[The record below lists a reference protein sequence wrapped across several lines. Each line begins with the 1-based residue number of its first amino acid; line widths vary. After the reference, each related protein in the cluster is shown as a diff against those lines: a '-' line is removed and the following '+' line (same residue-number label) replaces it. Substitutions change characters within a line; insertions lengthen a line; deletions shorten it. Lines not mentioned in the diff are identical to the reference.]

1 MIPMNEEQAVEQ
13 MKIDEAAAKVMDG
26 GSMIGPSGTK
36 RSIGGWFTH
45 TGWRHLAVWIILVFA
60 LFPVYWVIIGS
71 FDPSGSLAS
80 QKLVPSGLSLD
91 NYRTLLSDPGHPP
104 FWTWFRNTM
113 GLAVVIGFLTVAL
126 AAMAAYAFS
135 RLRFK
140 GRRVGLLGLLLIQM
154 FPSSVA
160 VVAIYIM
167 VQRMGAVFPAM
178 GLGTLLGLGLVYL
191 GGAMGINAWLIK
203 GFFDTIPKELDES
216 AKVDGAT
223 HLQIFVK
230 VILPLAVPILAV
242 IFLLSFITSVN
253 ELLLAETLLRGN
265 EGSYT
270 LAVGLSA
277 YVNAGFDSRWGPF
290 AAGSLI
296 AAIPVVIV
304 FFAAQRYI
312 VSGLTAGAVKG

>member
-1 MIPMNEEQAVEQ
+1 MTVTQQPPPVPVVTEPGG
-13 MKIDEAAAKVMDG
+13 DG
-26 GSMIGPSGTK
+26 GSTFQGPSGTR
-36 RSIGGWFTH
+36 RSFGRWFTQ
-45 TGWRHLAVWIILVFA
+45 TGWRHLAVWIVLVFA

-71 FDPSGSLAS
+71 FDPTGNLSA
-80 QKLVPSGLSLD
+80 QKLVPDRLTLD
-91 NYRTLLSDPGHPP
+91 NYRELLTAPGHPP

-113 GLAVVIGFLTVAL
+113 LLAVVVGLLTVGL
-126 AAMAAYAFS
+126 AASAAYAFS

-140 GRRVGLLGLLLIQM
+140 GRRIGLLGLLLIQM

-167 VQRMGAVFPAM
+167 IQRIGEVFPAA

-203 GFFDTIPKELDES
+203 GFFDTIPHELDES

-230 VILPLAVPILAV
+230 VVLPLGVPILVV
-242 IFLLSFITSVN
+242 IFLLSFITTVN
-253 ELLLAETLLRGN
+253 ELLLAENLLRGS
-265 EGSYT
+265 EDSYT
-270 LAVGLSA
+270 LAVGLSS

-296 AAIPVVIV
+296 SAVPVLIV

>member
-1 MIPMNEEQAVEQ
+1 MATPTTTVAGPTVTTPSS
-13 MKIDEAAAKVMDG
+13 G
-26 GSMIGPSGTK
+26 GGFQGPSGTK
-36 RSIGGWFTH
+36 RNLFQWFTQ
-45 TGWRHLAVWIILVFA
+45 TGWRHLAVWLILVFA
-60 LFPVYWVIIGS
+60 LFPVYWVVIGS
-71 FDPSGSLAS
+71 FDPTGSLSS
-80 QKLVPSGLSLD
+80 QSLVPDNLTLD
-91 NYRTLLSDPGHPP
+91 NYRALLSDPGHPP
-104 FWTWFRNTM
+104 FWTWFRNSMVMAVAVGFFTVM
-113 GLAVVIGFLTVAL
+113 LAAL
-126 AAMAAYAFS
+126 AAFAFS

-140 GRRVGLLGLLLIQM
+140 GRRIGLLGLLLIQM

-160 VVAIYIM
+160 VVAIYILI
-167 VQRMGAVFPAM
+167 QRVGETFPAM

-203 GFFDTIPKELDES
+203 GFFDTIPAELDES

-230 VILPLAVPILAV
+230 VILPLAVPILVV
-242 IFLLSFITSVN
+242 IFLLSFITTVN
-253 ELLLAETLLRGN
+253 ELLLAENLLRGS

-296 AAIPVVIV
+296 ASIPVVIV
-304 FFAAQRYI
+304 FFLSQRYI